1 MRKQRILAALL
12 ALVMVVGLLPAA
24 AFAADEWAEIP
35 VTDADAQAELPAPD
49 DGAARLADATDEAEL
64 LAEPDAAAGNVV
76 GTHYSDNEN
85 AYEIYPVPHSVV
97 YSSDHSSFEMTTD
110 VNVVVGDRVDTYTTA
125 FVEEILTRFDRT
137 MTTSDAVAADKTN
150 IVLSVHGDSDAV
162 APASVNDLWTAADKF
177 SPYLLKADN
186 STNEHGVI
194 TIIGKDTDEVYYG
207 VATLQMMFTSFN
219 GEKFLNVV
227 IEDYSNTIFRG
238 FIEGFYGGFSYEQRE
253 SQMRGIRDVKGNMYV
268 FASKTD
274 AYHGAQWST
283 LYPDAELNQIKHLVA
298 VGKEMKVN
306 YTWSVHIG
314 KGGVLN
320 GVDNNADAGAADFV
334 NQSVYTD
341 RLTKMKAKF
350 QQLYD
355 AGVRSFNVLNDDYN
369 SGTHR
374 VQVKFLNDINAWL
387 TEKGDCMPLI
397 YCCAGYNTA
406 WCGNDGQELKD
417 LAALDDD
424 IYLYWTGGDVNS
436 PIDQDNTNWAYTRS
450 GQPIVTWI
458 NYPCS
463 EHCGKRGVFLGDINH
478 YVKDA
483 NGLTHHYGLLANPM
497 DWAEANKVA
506 YFQLLSWAWN
516 RDNYTSYLSTLWE
529 DCFKYLQP
537 EVAGAYRTIARNV
550 SNAPN
555 SGRVA
560 YFPESEYIKEELA
573 AVQTAALAGEN
584 LLNNTNAQTLLD
596 EFANIHAAIQAFRDG
611 CDNPALVTELDPW
624 LNSLDSVVTAGEKA
638 IAAVN
643 ALSLGNDANTWNLFS
658 EGAVALGRWDD
669 FSSNDNANRS
679 GVKLAGSL
687 RLQPFAETMLNYVK
701 EAMAQA
707 FNPGGG
713 LTGELTPTIRLGGV
727 DRPDD
732 DNARKM
738 VDGDPDTRAD
748 YTTNQVV
755 DDYFGVDLGS
765 IQSVSAI
772 DILQGQNDI
781 HHDYFHKAT
790 LEYSTDNEHWT
801 TLVTK
806 VNSHHIAVEDLDIA
820 ARYVRL
826 RLLEKGYPGKD
837 DFYTHIREFTVT
849 TKAAGLLY
857 TDAANADGV
866 TAQQDGEAYVLT
878 VPSLTLA
885 AGEYVGLRLP
895 ELMGI
900 QTIATTGTLPD
911 GVKLQYSVN
920 GAVWTADAPAQ
931 TTLMGYVRLVNGGSG
946 EAALENVTLTASKPI
961 RTELSFV
968 RSSGVSIY
976 SGSWDNVVD
985 GNRST
990 LVHTYEKQAYGQY
1003 AIFDLGAKQ
1012 PVKDV
1017 TVFVPDSGEDIPHNL
1032 DIFIGNS
1039 SDPAGDWTLIGELRG
1054 DGYARV
1060 EPQPYRFFE
1069 CNGNS
1074 QSARYVKLAIAA
1086 VEAKN
1091 WFRINELEV
1100 NTTVPQDA
1108 PLKPVSSS
1116 SGEAASADD
1125 GDLLTFF
1132 TPDAGAGYWE
1142 KLLQAPTAFD
1152 SVTIL
1157 RGEAGASATVK
1168 VQRNNSWVNVGRLTQ
1183 AATPVSLKDGD
1194 PITGVRIE
1202 WTENDVPAIAE
1213 VIFAGEAVPTGE
1225 APTLYPN
1232 IYEQPANPDGVTVAN
1247 GTAAGNVPLPDRVS
1261 ITTSGGTTTEVPVTW
1276 SCGSYDAITPAT
1288 YTFVGEFDLADA
1300 LLTNPGCFTL
1310 TSNVTVRPAEGSVTP
1325 EGDLIVG
1332 SSRVFASGISDSKS
1346 PNNVRVEAGEWGS
1359 NAMKTAYSSNLID
1372 GAAAWIVVDL
1382 KGDGTAAAVNSITE
1396 ISIQPATGNKAWPT
1410 KYVVQ
1415 VAGDGFTPVDYTTI
1429 NGNKS
1434 AVDPGI
1440 DANTFTGDNA
1450 KDAFCWTTIATYD
1463 KPAEDVSGKNKKD
1476 TLTAEQLALIPDN
1489 PRYLRLFF
1497 TEVNVNANAASAI
1510 NLAQIIVKG
1519 TRTAPAD
1526 DTDISSITPVTL
1538 TGVRGDE
1545 WASLNAPTHVVATL
1559 ADSTKVRIP
1568 VAWNSTGYDPDAQAN
1583 QTFTGTLTL
1592 PSGVTNSQNV
1602 QPQLTV
1608 TLSDPPDVT
1617 GYTVT
1622 PSRVTAQH
1630 RTTFNDLKP
1639 SLPAKAVLQFSN
1651 GATRSLPITWVESSY
1666 DSNSL
1671 VDQTVR
1677 GTVTRPWSKTEYEVT
1692 VLVRLDPI
1700 LATSVTL
1707 SQNALTLY
1715 ANESNTNHTATLTA
1729 TVGGEDASDKTVTWS
1744 SSDVRVAAVD
1754 NGTVTGIGPGT
1765 ATIYAIAHDGSR
1777 VSASCEVTVKW
1788 KLEGNVT
1795 VSGGPRIGATLS
1807 ADLHSFVQ
1815 DAKKSID
1822 IQWWR
1827 KGKTDTDFT
1836 AISGATEKEYTV
1848 AEAAANVDAQYKVVI
1863 TGKGLYEGSSESLP
1877 ITMTKL
1883 AGLPLKAVP
1892 TFENVSAEGAKDGA
1906 ITGLFKGR
1914 VYEYKQVANGTDDP
1928 GETGWTEFS
1937 DLIGD
1942 ETASDSTYGSAR
1954 ITGLGV
1960 GNYAVRRAADDL
1972 HEAGPHRTVTIAVR
1986 GAANVV
1992 VHNPQTFTGGI
2003 VTIGRSQIPEGSTV
2017 RLNVTP
2023 DEGYELVPGS
2033 LKGIPNVGEA
2043 VVATADATTEGLYT
2057 FTMPRGIISV
2067 TISAEFRLKTYTIT
2081 HDDLFHITCGAAPH
2095 DHTATHGEK
2104 FSITL
2109 TPEEGY
2115 EMKPTT
2121 ITVNNVDTNTAFTD
2135 YTYLPDETDPA
2146 KRVLTFTHGVT
2157 CNLIISG
2164 EADLKTYVIDDQLV
2178 DLTCDM
2184 GDKDHHKVTHNAALT
2199 ITITPAAGYILP
2211 AAKEDISIT
2220 MGGAAFTDFT
2230 YTVVDDTH
2238 AQISIAENKI
2248 HGDLVISAAAGIP
2261 LTSVAIHGAAQVG
2274 ERLTADLRPSNA
2286 TVTCKWTI
2294 TAEDGTEE
2302 TVTGDALIVPADAE
2316 GKTIRLEVTG
2326 TGRYRGTLTTDPT
2339 GAVTPA
2345 IADKSALRAAYDDGL
2360 TVANDNYTASTWDAF
2375 QKALGDA
2382 AAVLDTAAA
2391 TQAEIDDALAVLTAA
2406 RAGLKKQSSS
2416 SGGSSSRPSTSTA
2429 TETRDDGSK
2438 VTTVTK
2444 PDGSVTETVTQPDGT
2459 KSETVTTKD
2468 GDVTI
2473 TVTDPEG
2480 EELVK
2485 AEIPAA
2491 IPEPETKFE
2500 DVDTTPWAEEA
2511 IHKMAGLELVNGTGG
2526 NKYSPVAPMT
2536 RGSLATVLHR
2546 LSQGKTD
2553 YETAFKDVAQGKY
2566 YTEGV
2571 AWAAKAKVV
2580 TGYTTD
2586 VFAPDDVIT
2595 REQLA
2600 VMLARYAKLIGMD
2613 TKADVKALDQFA
2625 DGENTG
2631 SWAADGVAWCVEN
2644 GILKGKG
2651 QNDLDPTANVTRA
2664 EVAVML
2670 DRFIALIK

>member
-12 ALVMVVGLLPAA
+12 ALVMVVGLLPVT

-35 VTDADAQAELPAPD
+35 VTDEGAQAELPAPD
-49 DGAARLADATDEAEL
+49 DGAARLADAADEAEL
-64 LAEPDAAAGNVV
+64 LAEPNTAGSVV
-76 GTHYSDNEN
+76 GTHYSDDEN
-85 AYEIYPVPHSVV
+85 AYEIYPVPHSVS
-97 YSSDHSSFEMTTD
+97 YGSGGSFTMTD
-110 VNVVVGDRVDTYTTA
+110 EVNVVAGSGVDTYTAA
-125 FVEEILTRFDRT
+125 FVEEILTRFGHT
-137 MTTSDAVAADKTN
+137 VVTSSAAAADKTN
-150 IVLSVHGDSDAV
+150 IVLAVHGDSDTV
-162 APASVNDLWTAADKF
+162 APASVNDLWTAEDKF

-194 TIIGKDTDEVYYG
+194 TIIGKDADAVYYG

-219 GEKFLNVV
+219 GEKFLNAV
-227 IEDYSNTIFRG
+227 IEDYSNTVFRG
-238 FIEGFYGGFSYEQRE
+238 FIEGFYGGFSYAQRE
-253 SQMRGIRDVKGNMYV
+253 SQMRSIRDVKGNMYV

-274 AYHGAQWST
+274 PYHGAQWST

-320 GVDNNADAGAADFV
+320 GVDNGADDGAADFI

-374 VQVKFLNDINAWL
+374 VQVKFLNDLNAWL
-387 TEKGDCMPLI
+387 KEKGNCMPLI

-424 IYLYWTGGDVNS
+424 IYLYWTGSDVNS
-436 PIDQDNTNWAYTRS
+436 PIDQANTDWAYTRS
-450 GQPIVTWI
+450 HQPIVTWI

-463 EHCGKRGVFLGDINH
+463 EHCGKRGVFLGDISH
-478 YVKDA
+478 YVKNA
-483 NGLTHHYGLLANPM
+483 NGLTDHYGILANPM

-516 RDNYTSYLSTLWE
+516 RDNYTSYLTELWE
-529 DCFKYLQP
+529 DSFKYLQP
-537 EVAGAYRTIARNV
+537 EVAGAYLTIARNV

-555 SGRVA
+555 SGRVSS
-560 YFPESEYIKEELA
+560 FPESEYIKEKLA
-573 AVQTAALAGEN
+573 AVQAAALAGEN
-584 LLNNTNAQTLLD
+584 LQSNTDALALLD

-611 CDNPALVTELDPW
+611 CENHVLTTELSPW
-624 LNSLDSVVTAGEKA
+624 LNSLESVVTAGEKA

-687 RLQPFAETMLNYVK
+687 RLQPFAETVLNYVK

-713 LTGELTPTIRLGGV
+713 LTGELTPIARLGGV
-727 DRPDD
+727 DRPNDA
-732 DNARKM
+732 NAQKM

-748 YTTNQVV
+748 YTTNQAA

-765 IQSVSAI
+765 IKSVSAI
-772 DILQGQNDI
+772 DILQGQNDT

-790 LEYSTDNEHWT
+790 LEYSTDNQHWT

-806 VNSHHIAVEDLDIA
+806 VNSHHIVVEDLDIA

-849 TKAAGLLY
+849 TKETGLLY
-857 TDAANADGV
+857 TNAVTDGV

-878 VPSLTLA
+878 IPSLTLA
-885 AGEYVGLRLP
+885 AGEYVGLQLP
-895 ELMGI
+895 ELTGI
-900 QTIATTGTLPD
+900 QTISAQGTLPA
-911 GVKLQYSVN
+911 GVKLQYSVS
-920 GAVWTADAPAQ
+920 GVVWTDNAPAQ
-931 TTLMGYVRLVNGGSG
+931 TTLMGYIRLVNTSGGDA
-946 EAALENVTLTASKPI
+946 ELTDVTLTASKPV
-961 RTELSFV
+961 RTELRHV
-968 RSSGVSIY
+968 GNSGVSIS

-990 LVHTYEKQAYGQY
+990 LIHTGEKQSYGQY
-1003 AIFDLGAKQ
+1003 AIFDLGAAQ
-1012 PVKDV
+1012 PVQDV
-1017 TVFVPDSGEDIPHNL
+1017 TVFVPDSGDDIPHNL

-1039 SDPAGDWTLIGELRG
+1039 SDPAGTWETIGQLRN
-1054 DGYARV
+1054 DGYSRV
-1060 EPQPYRFFE
+1060 EPQPYRFFA
-1069 CNGNS
+1069 CSGNGKT
-1074 QSARYVKLAIAA
+1074 ARYIKLAIAN
-1086 VEAKN
+1086 VEAAN

-1100 NTTVPQDA
+1100 NTTVPQEA
-1108 PLKPVSSS
+1108 PLTAVSSS
-1116 SGEAASADD
+1116 SGEGASADD

-1152 SVTIL
+1152 SITIL
-1157 RGEAGASATVK
+1157 RGETGETATVK
-1168 VQRNNSWVNVGRLTQ
+1168 VQRNNNWIDAGSLTQ
-1183 AATPVSLKDGD
+1183 AATTISLKDGD
-1194 PITGVRIE
+1194 PVTGVRLE
-1202 WTENDVPAIAE
+1202 WTADDVPAIAE

-1232 IYEQPANPDGVTVAN
+1232 IYEQPANPAAVTVAN
-1247 GTAAGNVPLPDRVS
+1247 GTAAENVPLPDQVS
-1261 ITTSGGTTTEVPVTW
+1261 VTTSGGTTTEVPVKW
-1276 SCGSYDAITPAT
+1276 SCGSYDALTAAT
-1288 YTFVGEFDLADA
+1288 YTFVGKFDLADA
-1300 LLTNPGCFTL
+1300 LLINPGCFEVTVD
-1310 TSNVTVRPAEGSVTP
+1310 VTVRPAGGGVTP
-1325 EGDLIVG
+1325 ETNLALNKTVYVSGVEVANSTTPDLAVDG
-1332 SSRVFASGISDSKS
+1332 NRDT
-1346 PNNVRVEAGEWGS
+1346 RW
-1359 NAMKTAYSSNLID
+1359 SSNYMKSN
-1372 GAAAWIVVDL
+1372 GATNGNNPAWIVVDL
-1382 KGDGTAAAVNSITE
+1382 GADVNSISS
-1396 ISIQPATGNKAWPT
+1396 ISMEYYNLVWPAS
-1410 KYVVQ
+1410 YVVQ
-1415 VAGDGFTPVDYTTI
+1415 VAGSDYTPKDFSTGT
-1429 NGNKS
+1429 N
-1434 AVDPGI
+1434 
-1440 DANTFTGDNA
+1440 ANVGTVPADDEAFSGQHA
-1450 KDAFCWTTIATYD
+1450 KDAGCWTTVKTFTDQAPGAHPTNNVTQAELAGAT
-1463 KPAEDVSGKNKKD
+1463 
-1476 TLTAEQLALIPDN
+1476 LPDSI
-1489 PRYLRLFF
+1489 RYVRLFF
-1497 TEVNVNANAASAI
+1497 TKMNASAGGNSI
-1510 NLAQIIVKG
+1510 GLEELTVNG
-1519 TRTAPAD
+1519 TRTAPAA

-1538 TGVRGDE
+1538 TGVVGDE
-1545 WASLNAPTHVVATL
+1545 WASLNAPTHVVAAL
-1559 ADSTKVRIP
+1559 ADSTKVRLP
-1568 VAWNSTGYDPDAQAN
+1568 VAWDSTGYAPNVSAGTT

-1592 PSGVTNSQNV
+1592 PNGVTNTSNV
-1602 QPQLTV
+1602 TPTLTV
-1608 TLSDPPDVT
+1608 TLSAPPDVT

-1630 RTTFNDLKP
+1630 RTAFNDLKP
-1639 SLPAKAVLQFSN
+1639 SLPANAVLQFSN
-1651 GATRSLPITWVESSY
+1651 GATRSLPITWDEGSY
-1666 DSNSL
+1666 DPNSL
-1671 VDQTVR
+1671 ADQTVT
-1677 GTVTRPWSKTEYEVT
+1677 GKVTRPWSKTEYEVS

-1700 LATSVTL
+1700 LATSVTV
-1707 SQNALTLY
+1707 SPKTLTLY
-1715 ANESNTNHTATLTA
+1715 ANESHANHTATLTA
-1729 TVGGEDASDKTVTWS
+1729 TVGGADASDKTVTWS

-1754 NGTVTGIGPGT
+1754 SGTVTGIGPGT

-1777 VSASCEVTVKW
+1777 VSDSCEVTVKW
-1788 KLEGNVT
+1788 ELEGNVT
-1795 VSGGPRIGATLS
+1795 VSGGPKVGATLS
-1807 ADLHSFVQ
+1807 ADLNSFVQ
-1815 DAKKSID
+1815 DAKKSIE

-1827 KGKTDTDFT
+1827 KGKNDPDFT
-1836 AISGATEKEYTV
+1836 AISGATEKEYAVT
-1848 AEAAANVDAQYKVVI
+1848 EAAANVGAQYKVVI

-1892 TFENVSAEGAKDGA
+1892 TFENVSAEGERDGA

-1914 VYEYKQVANGTDDP
+1914 VYEYKQVANGTDAP

-1937 DLIGD
+1937 DLTGD

-1960 GNYAVRRAADDL
+1960 GHYAVRRAADDL
-1972 HEAGPHRTVTIAVR
+1972 HEAGPHRTVTIAVQ

-1992 VHNPQTFTGGI
+1992 VHNPQTFEGGM
-2003 VTIGRSQIPEGSTV
+2003 VTVGRTQIPEGDTV
-2017 RLNVTP
+2017 RLTVAP
-2023 DEGYELVPGS
+2023 DTGYELVPGS
-2033 LKGIPNVGEA
+2033 LKGIPNEGEA
-2043 VVATADATTEGLYT
+2043 VVAAADETTEGLYT
-2057 FTMPRGIISV
+2057 FTMPRGITSV
-2067 TISAEFRLKTYTIT
+2067 TISAQFRLKTYTIT
-2081 HDDLFHITCGAAPH
+2081 HDLTHITCGMDQH
-2095 DHTATHGEK
+2095 DHTATHGTK

-2109 TPEEGY
+2109 TPDEGY

-2121 ITVNNVDTNTAFTD
+2121 ITVKNKDTNTAFTD

-2146 KRVLTFTHGVT
+2146 KRVLTFAHGVT

-2164 EADLKTYVIDDQLV
+2164 EADLKTYLIDDQLV

-2199 ITITPAAGYILP
+2199 ITITPADGYILP
-2211 AAKEDISIT
+2211 AAKEDVSIT

-2238 AQISIAENKI
+2238 AQITIAENKI

-2316 GKTIRLEVTG
+2316 GKTIKLEVTG
-2326 TGRYRGTLTTDPT
+2326 TGRYHGTLTTDPT

-2360 TVANDNYTASTWDAF
+2360 TVANDNYTASTWGAF
-2375 QKALGDA
+2375 QKALNDA

-2416 SGGSSSRPSTSTA
+2416 SGGGFRPSTSTT
-2429 TETRDDGSK
+2429 TETREDGTK

-2444 PDGSVTETVTQPDGT
+2444 PDGTVTETVTQPDGT
-2459 KSETVTTKD
+2459 KSETVTTKN

-2473 TVTDPEG
+2473 TVTDENG

-2500 DVDTTPWAEEA
+2500 DVDATPWAEEA

-2553 YETAFKDVAQGKY
+2553 YETTFKDVAEGKY

-2571 AWAAKAKVV
+2571 AWAAKAGVV
-2580 TGYTTD
+2580 KGISED
-2586 VFAPDDVIT
+2586 IFAPDDVIT

-2625 DGENTG
+2625 DGDTTG
-2631 SWAADGVAWCVEN
+2631 SWAADGVAWCVAK

-2651 QNDLDPTANVTRA
+2651 QNNLDPTAKVTRA